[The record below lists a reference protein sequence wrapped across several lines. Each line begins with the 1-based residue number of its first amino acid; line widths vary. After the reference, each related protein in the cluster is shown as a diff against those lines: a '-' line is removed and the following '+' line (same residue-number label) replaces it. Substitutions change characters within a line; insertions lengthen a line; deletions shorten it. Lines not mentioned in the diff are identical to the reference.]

1 LRLASEKFDVVAVEK
16 ALVAF
21 SEDDEC
27 EIFELRWRRA
37 KKRKIIG

>member
-1 LRLASEKFDVVAVEK
+1 LRLAGEKFAVVAVEK

-27 EIFELRWRRA
+27 EIFELRWKRA
-37 KKRKIIG
+37 KKRKSVD